1 MNTKFYGGV
10 HLKRS
15 KIILLLLAV
24 SLILSLGVQAKNAA
38 SYKAVLV
45 LPGPINDQSWN
56 ATNYSGLL
64 ACNKKLGMNIE
75 YVENVQQS
83 DFESTFRNYGQ
94 RKYDL
99 VIAAGTQFDDAA
111 AKVAPLYAKTHY
123 LIINGAKGIA
133 PNLTGVTIREWESGY
148 LAGIMA
154 GLSTKSGVIG
164 EMGGFPNPIM
174 VDTLNA
180 IEAGA
185 KSVNPKFKKA
195 IITYANSW
203 DDVSKGKEIGQSMLE
218 NGADVLFAYANQ
230 AGLGTLMAAKDANV
244 KFIGF
249 ASDQNNAAPNII
261 PGSVVYKYDQ
271 LYLFV
276 VGQFLKGKL
285 KPVVSTVGLKEGIVE
300 VTYSALATQ
309 QMKDEVGKAW
319 KAIVAGKIN
328 LAAKK

>member
-1 MNTKFYGGV
+1 MK
-10 HLKRS
+10 S
-15 KIILLLLAV
+15 KLAVVLLAL
-24 SLILSLGVQAKNAA
+24 SLIFAINVQAKEAA
-38 SYKAVLV
+38 AHKIVLV

-56 ATNYSGLL
+56 ATNYSGLV
-64 ACNKKLGMNIE
+64 ACNKQLGTKIE
-75 YVENVQQS
+75 YIENVQQS

-94 RKYDL
+94 RNYDL

-111 AKVAPLYAKTHY
+111 VKIAPLYPKTRY

-148 LAGIMA
+148 LAGILA
-154 GLSTKSGVIG
+154 GLSTKTGIIG

-174 VDTLNA
+174 VETLNA
-180 IEAGA
+180 MAAGA

-203 DDVSKGKEIGQSMLE
+203 SDVSKGKEIGQSMVE

-230 AGLGTLMAAKDANV
+230 AGLGTLMAAKEANV

-249 ASDQNNAAPNII
+249 ASDQNDAAPNLI
-261 PGSVVYKYDQ
+261 PGSVLYKYDK

-276 VGQFLKGKL
+276 VGSFLKGQL
-285 KPVVSTVGLKEGIVE
+285 KPVVSTVGLKEGIIDV
-300 VTYSALATQ
+300 VYAKSATA
-309 QMKDEVGKAW
+309 QMKSEVAKAM
-319 KAIVAGKIN
+319 KAIESGKLN
-328 LAAKK
+328 LGKK